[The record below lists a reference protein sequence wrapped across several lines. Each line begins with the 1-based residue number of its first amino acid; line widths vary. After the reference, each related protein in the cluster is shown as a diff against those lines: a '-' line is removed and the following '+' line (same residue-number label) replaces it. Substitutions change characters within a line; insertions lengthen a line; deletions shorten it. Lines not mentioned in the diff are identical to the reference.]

1 MTNFLTPEEINV
13 AYGVAIETHRKQVRG
28 GIHVKNEELF
38 ATHFARAIERAVL
51 ERIAVEL
58 ESRHVNGNF
67 KYDTRHECADA
78 VRQYCV

>member
-13 AYGVAIETHRKQVRG
+13 AYGVVIETHRKQVRG

-51 ERIAVEL
+51 ERITVEL

-67 KYDTRHECADA
+67 KYYL
-78 VRQYCV
+78 QI

>member
-1 MTNFLTPEEINV
+1 MTNFLTQEEINV